1 MIEKWGQL
9 VDLLMENVF
18 VTYFT
23 IFFHEILIDNGIR
36 SYL

>member
-18 VTYFT
+18 FTYFT
-23 IFFHEILIDNGIR
+23 IFSQNTD
-36 SYL
+36 